1 MSERTV
7 CNFQRGARC
16 RASKSHNRGS
26 TSTARRLERDK
37 VMQVR
42 GLRGSEN
49 LVCKRE

>member
-1 MSERTV
+1 MSERAL
-7 CNFQRGARC
+7 CDFQRGAGW
-16 RASKSHNRGS
+16 RARKRKHEYSEEVG
-26 TSTARRLERDK
+26 ERYK